1 MTVTAK
7 LDAFVLMMRQNS
19 TALGRTLIVFFY
31 YVFGVIYYQKT
42 EGWNKTD
49 CIYFIT
55 GKFDTILPTVLK
67 SFESHFSLKSK
78 IFN

>member
-19 TALGRTLIVFFY
+19 TALGRSLIVFFY

-55 GKFDTILPTVLK
+55 GKFDIVFSSLRN
-67 SFESHFSLKSK
+67 SFEL
-78 IFN
+78 

>member
-1 MTVTAK
+1 MTVTEK
-7 LDAFVLMMRQNS
+7 LDAFLLMMRQNS
-19 TALGRTLIVFFY
+19 TALGRSLIVFFY

-55 GKFDTILPTVLK
+55 GKFDMTFPTTLH
-67 SFESHFSLKSK
+67 SFNRYIH
-78 IFN
+78 